1 MLERNHMTSGAHYC
15 TYMDMI
21 MVQGHLRQLFLFQGE
36 KIKNFIANHIS
47 YWNLPG
53 SPIELQGLVS
63 KATWL

>member
-47 YWNLPG
+47 Y
-53 SPIELQGLVS
+53 
-63 KATWL
+63 